1 MPAPQPEPREPVY
14 SPAIGDLTV
23 PGVVVELDPDD
34 AWTLGSPPLDSRTR
48 RAMRFASSMSSES
61 RLML

>member
-23 PGVVVELDPDD
+23 PGVVVELDPDEAEANGAFRETALSEAD
-34 AWTLGSPPLDSRTR
+34 AWEANDDGGDDG
-48 RAMRFASSMSSES
+48 E
-61 RLML
+61 